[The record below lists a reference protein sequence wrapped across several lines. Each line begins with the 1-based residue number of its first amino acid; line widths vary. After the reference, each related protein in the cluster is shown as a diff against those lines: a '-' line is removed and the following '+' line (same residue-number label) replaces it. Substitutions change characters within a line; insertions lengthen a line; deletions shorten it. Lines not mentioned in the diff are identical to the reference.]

1 MAKKSAP
8 RRRPSAE
15 PLRYAQPFFS
25 TTPPDQRA
33 VAPATGT
40 QRMREFATQHLG
52 PIPPPRGTPTMDLA
66 AVIGQKGVDA
76 IQASGS
82 IRFHAT
88 GDTGRASGDSTDQ
101 DDVAEAMTSDYQAGR
116 DGTNPAFL
124 LHLGDVIYGHRKAE
138 LYRDEFYRPYMKYP
152 GKILAIPG
160 NHDGE
165 TFAGSDPKPLQ
176 AFLDNFCAPKAGV
189 PKTASNVGIFREMV
203 AQPGVY
209 WLLKAPFLNLIGLYS
224 NIAEGPGDL
233 RGAGND
239 TKQIKWLQATLT
251 DLKKAKDAGDNRAL
265 VITMHHPVFSE
276 GGHSGSDFMLGQIDQ
291 VCTAAG
297 IVPHALL
304 AGHTHTYQR
313 YTRSI
318 SRPMAAQMICI
329 DAGCGGHA
337 ASSVKAATGQHVG
350 DAVFVKSLRGYGYV
364 MATASKSQLVLEMF
378 QTSGGHKTSFDR
390 VTMDIASH
398 RVT

>member
-1 MAKKSAP
+1 
-8 RRRPSAE
+8 
-15 PLRYAQPFFS
+15 
-25 TTPPDQRA
+25 
-33 VAPATGT
+33 
-40 QRMREFATQHLG
+40 
-52 PIPPPRGTPTMDLA
+52 
-66 AVIGQKGVDA
+66 
-76 IQASGS
+76 
-82 IRFHAT
+82 
-88 GDTGRASGDSTDQ
+88 
-101 DDVAEAMTSDYQAGR
+101 
-116 DGTNPAFL
+116 
-124 LHLGDVIYGHRKAE
+124 
-138 LYRDEFYRPYMKYP
+138 MKYP

-160 NHDGE
+160 NQDGE
-165 TFAGSDPKPLQ
+165 TFTVTDPKPLQ

-224 NIAEGPGDL
+224 NIVPETCAAPATITN
-233 RGAGND
+233 RS
-239 TKQIKWLQATLT
+239 KWLQATLT
-251 DLKKAKDAGDNRAL
+251 DLKKAKDAGDNRVL

-313 YTRSI
+313 YTRTI

-337 ASSVKAATGQHVG
+337 ASSVKAASGQAVG

-364 MATASKSQLVLEMF
+364 IRQRARPSWAWRCSRPAAAARRRSTESRWISRAMRHLTHNLNATVAGHESTATAEPLLNLRR
-378 QTSGGHKTSFDR
+378 T
-390 VTMDIASH
+390 
-398 RVT
+398 

>member
-1 MAKKSAP
+1 
-8 RRRPSAE
+8 
-15 PLRYAQPFFS
+15 
-25 TTPPDQRA
+25 
-33 VAPATGT
+33 
-40 QRMREFATQHLG
+40 
-52 PIPPPRGTPTMDLA
+52 
-66 AVIGQKGVDA
+66 
-76 IQASGS
+76 
-82 IRFHAT
+82 
-88 GDTGRASGDSTDQ
+88 
-101 DDVAEAMTSDYQAGR
+101 
-116 DGTNPAFL
+116 
-124 LHLGDVIYGHRKAE
+124 
-138 LYRDEFYRPYMKYP
+138 
-152 GKILAIPG
+152 
-160 NHDGE
+160 
-165 TFAGSDPKPLQ
+165 
-176 AFLDNFCAPKAGV
+176 V

-239 TKQIKWLQATLT
+239 NKQIKWLQATLT
-251 DLKKAKDAGDNRAL
+251 DLKKAKDAGDNRVL
-265 VITMHHPVFSE
+265 VITMRHPVFSE

-313 YTRSI
+313 YTRTI

-337 ASSVKAATGQHVG
+337 ASSVKAASGQARRRCG
-350 DAVFVKSLRGYGYV
+350 FCQIAARIRLRDT
-364 MATASKSQLVLEMF
+364 TASKTQLVLEMF
-378 QTSGGHKTSFDR
+378 QTSGGRKTSFDR

>member
-1 MAKKSAP
+1 
-8 RRRPSAE
+8 
-15 PLRYAQPFFS
+15 
-25 TTPPDQRA
+25 
-33 VAPATGT
+33 
-40 QRMREFATQHLG
+40 
-52 PIPPPRGTPTMDLA
+52 
-66 AVIGQKGVDA
+66 
-76 IQASGS
+76 
-82 IRFHAT
+82 
-88 GDTGRASGDSTDQ
+88 
-101 DDVAEAMTSDYQAGR
+101 
-116 DGTNPAFL
+116 
-124 LHLGDVIYGHRKAE
+124 
-138 LYRDEFYRPYMKYP
+138 MKYP

-160 NHDGE
+160 NQDGE
-165 TFAGSDPKPLQ
+165 TFTVTDPKPLQ

-224 NIAEGPGDL
+224 NIVPETCAAPATITN
-233 RGAGND
+233 RS
-239 TKQIKWLQATLT
+239 KWLQATLT
-251 DLKKAKDAGDNRAL
+251 DLKKAKDAGDNRVL

-313 YTRSI
+313 YTRTI

-337 ASSVKAATGQHVG
+337 ASSVKAASGQARRRCG
-350 DAVFVKSLRGYGYV
+350 FCQIAARIRLRDT
-364 MATASKSQLVLEMF
+364 TASKTQLVLEMF
-378 QTSGGHKTSFDR
+378 QTSGGRKTSFDR